1 MVGSNAPVMRAEIAT
16 LLAKGAVEL
25 VPPAEMKSGFYS
37 PYFIVPKNS
46 GGLRPILD
54 LRVLNRSP
62 YRLPFRMLT
71 AKRLFEC
78 VRPCDWFAAIDVKD
92 TYFHVSILPQ
102 HRPFLRFRMRCKLCA
117 PKYHELM
124 AFKNS
129 PSNLKKHIE
138 KKHPISLERYTQ
150 LTSAALKRKSSTE
163 GSLAPPFKQ
172 TKLWETRRVSQASVD
187 KFVLKFVVHGL
198 HPPHIVQQQSFID
211 LVKHLQPNTNVMTC
225 NTVVKKVTKASVEM
239 KRELKAALSE
249 IEFIATTDCW
259 TAHRRGFIGVTAH
272 WFNPQTMQR
281 SCAALACKQLKGS
294 HTFSAL
300 AAALNDIHTE
310 FNIREKIVRTTTDNG
325 SNFLKA
331 FRVFGQTDENNNPEP
346 EGENDGEED
355 DGQNDDYNEEEE
367 SAEGV
372 EFVDAGALLDEDDY
386 LEYQLPKHHRCA
398 CHLLNLVS
406 TVDATKAEANPLY
419 KRVSRS
425 TFAKCSS
432 PWNKSSRSTT
442 ASEVIEDH
450 CKLQLVRPVATRW
463 NSLFSAVE
471 RIVRITKEQ
480 GEAALAAVCSEL
492 DTPKFTPAE
501 LAFLAEYAKTMSPVA
516 MALDVLQGESS
527 VQMGWLVPTITL
539 LKTKLQHLHVTSK
552 FCDPLIAALLSGL
565 EKRFGEMLADPELIA
580 AAILV
585 PKFKTCWT
593 SDENIL
599 KLGLDYIRSHL
610 EGQAENHIS
619 EEGSQSSEEEDFFS
633 SLKKTGPPETTQQL
647 DAYLGCPGDPV
658 EVLKSFPAVCKLSLK
673 LNTALPAS
681 AACER
686 LFSVAGMI
694 FRPRRA
700 CIGSKNF
707 ENQLLLRLNQAY
719 W

>member
-1 MVGSNAPVMRAEIAT
+1 MSVAETQENSSEVSQLSTSEEVGSQEDQPTLVHPWPYLEEFFEMVGC
-16 LLAKGAVEL
+16 
-25 VPPAEMKSGFYS
+25 
-37 PYFIVPKNS
+37 KNNS
-46 GGLRPILD
+46 
-54 LRVLNRSP
+54 
-62 YRLPFRMLT
+62 
-71 AKRLFEC
+71 
-78 VRPCDWFAAIDVKD
+78 
-92 TYFHVSILPQ
+92 
-102 HRPFLRFRMRCKLCA
+102 FRMRCKLCA

-129 PSNLKKHIE
+129 TSNLKKHIE
-138 KKHPISLERYTQ
+138 KKHPTRLERYTQ
-150 LTSAALKRKSSTE
+150 LTSASLKRKSSTE
-163 GSLAPPFKQ
+163 GSLAPPSKQ
-172 TKLWETRRVSQASVD
+172 TKLWETQRVSQASVD
-187 KFVLKFVVHGL
+187 KVVLKFVVQGL
-198 HPPHIVQQQSFID
+198 HPPHIVQQQGFID
-211 LVKHLQPNTNVMTC
+211 LVQHLRPNTNVMTR
-225 NTVVKKVTKASVEM
+225 NTIVNKVTKASIEM
-239 KRELKAALSE
+239 KRKLKAALSE
-249 IEFIATTDCW
+249 IEFIATTTDCW
-259 TAHRRGFIGVTAH
+259 TAHRRSFIGVTAH
-272 WFNPQTMQR
+272 WFNPQTLQR

-300 AAALNDIHTE
+300 AGALNDIHTE

-331 FRVFGQTDENNNPEP
+331 FRIYGQTDENNNPEP
-346 EGENDGEED
+346 VGESDGEED
-355 DGQNDDYNEEEE
+355 DGGQNDDDDDEEE
-367 SAEGV
+367 SFEGV

-406 TVDATKAEANPLY
+406 TVDALKAEVNPLY

-432 PWNKSSRSTT
+432 LWNKSSRSTT

-450 CKLQLVRPVATRW
+450 CKLQLLRPVATRW

-471 RIVRITKEQ
+471 RMVRITREQ
-480 GEAALAAVCSEL
+480 GEGALAAVCSEL
-492 DTPKFTPAE
+492 DTPKFTPVE
-501 LAFLAEYAKTMSPVA
+501 LAFLAEYANTMSPVA
-516 MALDVLQGESS
+516 KALDVLQGETS

-539 LKTKLQHLHVTSK
+539 LKTKLQQLNVASK
-552 FCDPLIAALLSGL
+552 FCEPLIAALLSGL
-565 EKRFGEMLADPELIA
+565 EKRFGEMLTDPELIA

-610 EGQAENHIS
+610 DCQAENHIS
-619 EEGSQSSEEEDFFS
+619 DHSQSSEEEDFFS
-633 SLKKTGPPETTQQL
+633 SLKKTSPLETTQQL
-647 DAYLGCPGDPV
+647 DAYLGCPRDTV
-658 EVLKSFPAVCKLSLK
+658 EVLKSFPAVCQLSLK

-686 LFSVAGMI
+686 LFTVAGLI
-694 FRPRRA
+694 FRPKRA
-700 CIGSKNF
+700 RTASKNF
-707 ENQLLLRLNQAY
+707 ENQLLLRLNKAY

>member
-1 MVGSNAPVMRAEIAT
+1 MAQQSTSEEIGSQGDQSTLTLIHPWPYLEEFFEMVGC
-16 LLAKGAVEL
+16 
-25 VPPAEMKSGFYS
+25 
-37 PYFIVPKNS
+37 KNS
-46 GGLRPILD
+46 
-54 LRVLNRSP
+54 S
-62 YRLPFRMLT
+62 
-71 AKRLFEC
+71 
-78 VRPCDWFAAIDVKD
+78 
-92 TYFHVSILPQ
+92 
-102 HRPFLRFRMRCKLCA
+102 FRMRCKLCA

-138 KKHPISLERYTQ
+138 KKHSTHLEKYTQ

-163 GSLAPPFKQ
+163 VSLAPSSKQ

-187 KFVLKFVVHGL
+187 KVVLQFIVQGL
-198 HPPHIVQQQSFID
+198 HPPHIVQQQGFIE
-211 LVKHLQPNTNVMTC
+211 LVQHLQPNTNVMTR
-225 NTVVKKVTKASVEM
+225 NTVVNKVTKASVDM
-239 KRELKAALSE
+239 KSKLKAVLSE
-249 IEFIATTDCW
+249 TEFIATTTDCW
-259 TAHRRGFIGVTAH
+259 TAHRRSFIGVTAH

-294 HTFSAL
+294 HNFSTL
-300 AAALNDIHTE
+300 AGALNDIHTE

-331 FRVFGQTDENNNPEP
+331 FRVYGQTDKNNNPEP
-346 EGENDGEED
+346 VGEGDGEED
-355 DGQNDDYNEEEE
+355 DGGQNDDYDEEEE
-367 SAEGV
+367 SVEGV
-372 EFVDAGALLDEDDY
+372 EFVDTGALLDENDY

-406 TVDATKAEANPLY
+406 TVDASKAEVNPLY
-419 KRVSRS
+419 KRLSRS

-432 PWNKSSRSTT
+432 LWNKSSRSTT
-442 ASEVIEDH
+442 ASEVIEHH

-471 RIVRITKEQ
+471 RIVRITREQ
-480 GEAALAAVCSEL
+480 GEGALAAVCSEL
-492 DTPKFTPAE
+492 DTPKFTPVE

-516 MALDVLQGESS
+516 KALDVLQGETS

-539 LKTKLQHLHVTSK
+539 LRTKLQHLHVASK
-552 FCDPLIAALLSGL
+552 FCEPLIAALLSGL
-565 EKRFGEMLADPELIA
+565 EKRFGEMLADPEMIA

-593 SDENIL
+593 SDKNIL

-610 EGQAENHIS
+610 DCQAESHIS
-619 EEGSQSSEEEDFFS
+619 EGSQSSEEEDFFC
-633 SLKKTGPPETTQQL
+633 SLKKTSHLETTQQL
-647 DAYLGCPGDPV
+647 DAYLGCPGDTV

-686 LFSVAGMI
+686 LFSVAGLI

-700 CIGSKNF
+700 CISSNNF
-707 ENQLLLRLNQAY
+707 ENQLLLRLNKAY